1 MFPQHE
7 QIARLE
13 TEIDE
18 LAEAAERCR
27 KISMAAKTA
36 VATGIPLLLM
46 SLIGWLGPLALV
58 SGLSAALGGLA
69 LLGSNQRTWDDTLAD
84 IRLREA
90 QRAEL
95 IDGLWLEGVQHE

>member
-46 SLIGWLGPLALV
+46 SLIGWLGPFALV
-58 SGLSAALGGLA
+58 SGVSAVGASRFSG
-69 LLGSNQRTWDDTLAD
+69 QT
-84 IRLREA
+84 RERGTTPWPTSGCA
-90 QRAEL
+90 RRS
-95 IDGLWLEGVQHE
+95 GPS

>member
-1 MFPQHE
+1 MLNQNE

-13 TEIDE
+13 ADVDE
-18 LAEAAERCR
+18 LTEAAERCR
-27 KISMAAKTA
+27 KISMAAKAA
-36 VATGIPLLLM
+36 VATGLP
-46 SLIGWLGPLALV
+46 
-58 SGLSAALGGLA
+58 

-95 IDGLWLEGVQHE
+95 IDGLGLESVVDRER